1 MKEYNTHMQEELLS
15 VEKQTEMV
23 SALYARAKAIYKNA
37 EQRGKTDATA
47 EDELFNTQKE
57 FKTLGDKKGV
67 LFCQKALSIVFEKRG
82 DVATDIKEKINFFEL
97 AHDNIN
103 DAVMQAQK
111 MGWEQPSLL
120 KRQGIIKTKL
130 GDALHRVHDH
140 TNANILEA
148 DAFKIYGKML
158 SSNPAYGEGYLET
171 ASASF
176 NKMKWSLNK
185 ILSQLNKA
193 EALLNQPKYK
203 KHLPDA
209 EELNA
214 HKNRIEKMRSNINSI
229 LTLTL

>member
-1 MKEYNTHMQEELLS
+1 MQEYNTHMQKELLS
-15 VEKQTEMV
+15 TEKQTEIV
-23 SALYARAKAIYKNA
+23 SALYTRAKVIYKNA
-37 EQRGKTDATA
+37 EQGGNADETA
-47 EDELFNTQKE
+47 EKELLTTQKE
-57 FKTLGDKKGV
+57 FKTLGDKKGI
-67 LFCQKALSIVFEKRG
+67 LFCQKALSIVYEKRG
-82 DVATDIKEKINFFEL
+82 DATTDIKEKINCFEL

-120 KRQGIIKTKL
+120 KRQGIIKSKL
-130 GDALHRVHDH
+130 GDALHTIHDH

-158 SSNPAYGEGYLET
+158 NSNPAYGEGYLET
-171 ASASF
+171 AAASF

-209 EELNA
+209 GELNN
-214 HKNRIEKMRSNINSI
+214 HKHRIEKMRSNINSM
-229 LTLTL
+229 LTMTL